1 MSAYRVI
8 LFDADNT
15 LFDFSRAEREAIA
28 NTLTYCG
35 IAPTNALIQAY
46 SEIND
51 RMWKRLERGEIAKE
65 ALREA
70 RFDEFCKTFGFR
82 VDVPQMARVYLEFLS
97 EKSYLIEGAKEICA
111 ALASRYRLYIVTN
124 GIKIVQRR
132 RFSACELK
140 PYFSDIFI
148 SEELG
153 FEKPHS
159 GYFKA
164 LAERVPQ
171 FTPQTAL
178 IVGDSLTSDIKGGI
192 AAGLDTCWY
201 NPHRLENRE
210 NLPIT
215 YEIKALQ
222 ELAPVLLS

>member
-1 MSAYRVI
+1 MSAYRTI

-28 NTLTYCG
+28 DTLTYCG
-35 IAPTNALIQAY
+35 ITPTDMLIHAY

-70 RFDEFCKTFGFR
+70 RFEEFCKTFGFV
-82 VDVPQMARVYLEFLS
+82 VDVPQMAKAYVEFLS
-97 EKSYLIEGAKEICA
+97 AKAYLIDGAKEICA
-111 ALASRYRLYIVTN
+111 ALAARYRLYIVTN
-124 GIKIVQRR
+124 GIKTVQRR

-140 PYFSDIFI
+140 SYFSDIFI

-159 GYFKA
+159 GYFEA
-164 LAERVPQ
+164 VAERVPD
-171 FTPQTAL
+171 FTPDTTL
-178 IVGDSLTSDIKGGI
+178 IIGDSLTSDMKGGI

-201 NPHRLENRE
+201 NPHALENRE
-210 NLPIT
+210 ALPIT

-222 ELAPVLLS
+222 ELTPLLLS